1 MKYLHDKMFIFK
13 DISTVMEAQ
22 MKTSGALPQVEIDSL
37 DIQGAVNSL
46 IQKAFYEL

>member
-1 MKYLHDKMFIFK
+1 
-13 DISTVMEAQ
+13 MEAQ

>member
-1 MKYLHDKMFIFK
+1 MFIFK

-46 IQKAFYEL
+46 KQKALTQTFSKKAL

>member
-1 MKYLHDKMFIFK
+1 MKYTSTTKCLCFK

-37 DIQGAVNSL
+37 DIQGHKIIKRKNGK
-46 IQKAFYEL
+46 QR

>member
-1 MKYLHDKMFIFK
+1 
-13 DISTVMEAQ
+13 

-46 IQKAFYEL
+46 KQKHFHRHVQKKA